1 MVSGTFVQGEAD
13 IYTNPPAQYEMYC
26 RAEKE
31 KSRPGVSLELPATG
45 GAAGGAFVQGEAA
58 ETYTNPPAHYQMYRR
73 VEKSRSGVSIELPAT
88 SGAGGAFVQGEA
100 AETYT
105 NPPANY
111 QMYPRTPAAFAE
123 DQKTAVAPLTP
134 TTVGTRT
141 SSTVASPRS
150 DVSLPE
156 FGSLIGA
163 AFIQGEADI
172 YKNPPSNYR
181 MYPRKLAAPE
191 EDAVLASA
199 ALTPAKV
206 TCPPTKTTHE
216 SALIGGAFIQG
227 EADIYSNPPAN
238 YQMYPRTL
246 RNSPTGLVEKKQ
258 DLSTLT
264 PSAVEFLQQRLQA
277 KMVDFEELV
286 VGVDVIEAVER
297 QECKSDA
304 RKESKS
310 TVASDSDMLAVA

>member
-1 MVSGTFVQGEAD
+1 MVGGTFAQGEAD
-13 IYTNPPAQYEMYC
+13 IYTNPPANYQMYH

-58 ETYTNPPAHYQMYRR
+58 ETYSNPPAHYQMYRR
-73 VEKSRSGVSIELPAT
+73 VEEKSRPGVSIEVPAT
-88 SGAGGAFVQGEA
+88 SGAGGAFIQGEA

-111 QMYPRTPAAFAE
+111 QMYPRKPEAFVE
-123 DQKTAVAPLTP
+123 DQKTTVAPLTP
-134 TTVGTRT
+134 TTVGSYPSTRA
-141 SSTVASPRS
+141 SSTVSSPRT
-150 DVSLPE
+150 DVPFPE

-163 AFIQGEADI
+163 AFVQGEADI

-181 MYPRKLAAPE
+181 MYPRNPAAPE
-191 EDAVLASA
+191 EDGVLASV

-206 TCPPTKTTHE
+206 TCPPKTTHE

-246 RNSPTGLVEKKQ
+246 R
-258 DLSTLT
+258 
-264 PSAVEFLQQRLQA
+264 
-277 KMVDFEELV
+277 KMLDFKELV
-286 VGVDVIEAVER
+286 VGVDLIEAVER
-297 QECKSDA
+297 QECKSGT

-310 TVASDSDMLAVA
+310 TVASDSDMLAFA